1 MAKALDKQ
9 VEELLQEGMSKET
22 IFKKLKTPDN
32 SAKLVFF
39 LNNKSLISRRKTYM
53 WMNLL
58 LAAML
63 LGMTL
68 KRLLA
73 ISASS
78 HFDFL
83 LLFDFIV
90 PTIHFY
96 ILRELLQSGELG
108 DLDPADITKAKQKIH
123 SAIHHERQSKKSL
136 RKSVK
141 KLERAVSILTDGN
154 GNGPPEDDEDLEIE
168 MIDTDINGDGVIDA
182 QDFAILTRHW
192 LETTP

>member
-22 IFKKLKTPDN
+22 IFKKLNNSDN
-32 SAKLVFF
+32 RAKLIFF
-39 LNNKSLISRRKTYM
+39 LNNKSLVSRRKTYM
-53 WMNLL
+53 WINLL
-58 LAAML
+58 LSAML

-96 ILRELLQSGELG
+96 ILRELLLFQRTGYQFLAVLTGLGLLYHQNRVMPDILINISMILLAVFLYVKMFPKNEL
-108 DLDPADITKAKQKIH
+108 
-123 SAIHHERQSKKSL
+123 
-136 RKSVK
+136 
-141 KLERAVSILTDGN
+141 LTHN
-154 GNGPPEDDEDLEIE
+154 K
-168 MIDTDINGDGVIDA
+168 
-182 QDFAILTRHW
+182 
-192 LETTP
+192 